1 MLELILISLLP
12 FSIISSSS
20 LSLSLSI
27 DLFLFSQEEQRQ
39 RAKRNREEL
48 RVMMEEH
55 EEVHS
60 GIRWR
65 RVCAIFEDHPL
76 WKAVN
81 PEERKDVFEDV
92 TFALAKKERVRID
105 GGRGG
110 SMQVLVEKDFWTLTH
125 TCSHLQEQERKQRER
140 NCSNLAKILESM
152 TSVTYRTTWAQVS
165 KFHLQDKS
173 GLLTS

>member
-1 MLELILISLLP
+1 MYKTQKAKEEKVQFARADPYLSPPFLHHFLLL
-12 FSIISSSS
+12 S

-27 DLFLFSQEEQRQ
+27 DLFLLSQEEQRQ

-110 SMQVLVEKDFWTLTH
+110 KYASASRKGLLDTH
-125 TCSHLQEQERKQRER
+125 THAHTYRNKSGSRER
-140 NCSNLAKILESM
+140 ETAP
-152 TSVTYRTTWAQVS
+152 TWPRS
-165 KFHLQDKS
+165 
-173 GLLTS
+173 

>member
-1 MLELILISLLP
+1 
-12 FSIISSSS
+12 
-20 LSLSLSI
+20 
-27 DLFLFSQEEQRQ
+27 
-39 RAKRNREEL
+39 
-48 RVMMEEH
+48 MMEEH

-76 WKAVN
+76 WKVVN

-92 TFALAKKERVRID
+92 TFALAKKERVRMEAE
-105 GGRGG
+105 GG
-110 SMQVLVEKDFWTLTH
+110 SMQRCMQVLVEKDSGH
-125 TCSHLQEQERKQRER
+125 SHPRSHSQEQERKQRER

-165 KFHLQDKS
+165 KSH
-173 GLLTS
+173 

>member
-27 DLFLFSQEEQRQ
+27 DLFLLPQEEQRQ

-125 TCSHLQEQERKQRER
+125 MLTLTGTRAEAEREKLLQLGQDLRIHDQCDLQDNMGSSK
-140 NCSNLAKILESM
+140 
-152 TSVTYRTTWAQVS
+152 QVS
-165 KFHLQDKS
+165 LAGQ
-173 GLLTS
+173 TWTVN